1 MKTSQEGFAQ
11 AKDKLTAAEVLLKTD
26 KPDMTQ
32 IKELQSEA
40 ADLFERAG
48 AMKAVAEQLAAI
60 ATPALPA
67 DLPTGDNEPPPPEAK
82 SNGKDAAIKAVH
94 TLRFGESGTGIKAVL
109 AELHGPGYEGKRY
122 RQTEAFNR
130 YLRGGR
136 ELLTRDQIDLLGEVI
151 LTPEYAME
159 AIKSGQDLAGIK
171 TVMVEARNELGGYTV
186 PVDWQASVIQR
197 LRGLVVM
204 RGKATSM
211 QTSRDAVEYPK
222 LTSSGTEGVMQY
234 TSAIRET
241 MVDETPSSSA
251 ADTNLTWGQER
262 IPVHTAMAV
271 ARLSRNWLEDSAVN
285 VAGFL
290 AEKFAEA
297 AAINEDNLFL
307 TGDGNG
313 RPQGLLPSSGNALSL
328 TEAVTTNADY
338 MKWDGLINLVYA
350 PASQYRGR
358 CIFIGEKNT
367 YRDIAKLKD
376 SNGQYLW
383 RDRFGNNVSE
393 GGGPTRLM
401 TYETYEQEAMPTI
414 AAGAYVLLFGDPTGY
429 LIADRVGMTVERY
442 LDSSTAEINQVTF
455 IMRRRFGGQPV
466 ETWKWAVQKV
476 AAS

>member
-1 MKTSQEGFAQ
+1 MTYQELFAQ
-11 AKDKLTAAEVLLKTD
+11 AKEKLIAAKTLLQADT
-26 KPDMTQ
+26 PDMEQ
-32 IKELQSEA
+32 IGALQSDA
-40 ADLFERAG
+40 KALKERAE
-48 AMKAVAEQLAAI
+48 AMKAVAGELEAI
-60 ATPALPA
+60 ATPDRPA
-67 DLPTGDNEPPPPEAK
+67 DLPTGGEEPPDPATK
-82 SNGKDAAIKAVH
+82 SNGKDEAVKAILA
-94 TLRFGESGTGIKAVL
+94 LRFGETGEGIKAVL
-109 AELHGPGYEGKRY
+109 AELHGPDYEGKRY
-122 RQTEAFNR
+122 RQTVAFNR

-136 ELLTRDQIDLLGEVI
+136 EVLTRDQTDLLGEVI
-151 LTPEYAME
+151 LTPEYAIE

-171 TVMVEARNELGGYTV
+171 TVMVEARNELGGYTA

-197 LRGLVVM
+197 LKGLVVM
-204 RGKATSM
+204 RGKATGM
-211 QTSRDAVEYPK
+211 QTSRDSAEYP
-222 LTSSGTEGVMQY
+222 TATGGDAQY

-241 MVDETPSSSA
+241 MVPETPSSSA
-251 ADTNLTWGQER
+251 ADTNLTWGQEK
-262 IPVHTAMAV
+262 IPIHTAMAV

-297 AAINEDNLFL
+297 GAINEDNQFL

-313 RPQGLLPSSGNALSL
+313 RAQGLLPSSANDLSL

-350 PASQYRGR
+350 PNSQYRGR
-358 CIFIGEKNT
+358 CIFIAEKNT

-401 TYETYEQEAMPTI
+401 TYETYEQEAMPTVT
-414 AAGAYVLLFGDPTGY
+414 AGAFVMLFGDPTGY
-429 LIADRVGMTVERY
+429 LIADRIGMTVERY

-455 IMRRRFGGQPV
+455 IMRRRFGGQCV
-466 ETWKWAVQKV
+466 ESWKWAVQKV

>member
-1 MKTSQEGFAQ
+1 
-11 AKDKLTAAEVLLKTD
+11 
-26 KPDMTQ
+26 
-32 IKELQSEA
+32 
-40 ADLFERAG
+40 
-48 AMKAVAEQLAAI
+48 
-60 ATPALPA
+60 
-67 DLPTGDNEPPPPEAK
+67 
-82 SNGKDAAIKAVH
+82 
-94 TLRFGESGTGIKAVL
+94 
-109 AELHGPGYEGKRY
+109 
-122 RQTEAFNR
+122 
-130 YLRGGR
+130 
-136 ELLTRDQIDLLGEVI
+136 
-151 LTPEYAME
+151 
-159 AIKSGQDLAGIK
+159 
-171 TVMVEARNELGGYTV
+171 MVEARNELGGYTV

-197 LRGLVVM
+197 LKGLVVM
-204 RGKATSM
+204 RGKATGV
-211 QTSRDAVEYPK
+211 QTSRDAVEYP
-222 LTSSGTEGVMQY
+222 TATGGDAQY

-251 ADTNLTWGQER
+251 ADTNLTWGQEK
-262 IPVHTAMAV
+262 IPIHTAMAV

-285 VAGFL
+285 VASFL

-297 AAINEDNLFL
+297 GAINEDNQFL

-313 RPQGLLPSSGNALSL
+313 RAQGLLPSSGNGLSL
-328 TEAVTTNADY
+328 TEAVTTDADY

-350 PASQYRGR
+350 PNSQYRGR

-414 AAGAYVLLFGDPTGY
+414 TAGAYVLLFGDPTGY
-429 LIADRVGMTVERY
+429 LIADRIGMTVERY